1 MLQVLNIIC
10 LVVVIL
16 MLIAIS
22 YEITLGV
29 IRKVKYKRSL
39 KNGSRK

>member
-1 MLQVLNIIC
+1 MQVLNIIC

-16 MLIAIS
+16 MFIAIS

-29 IRKVKYKRSL
+29 IRKVKYNRSL